1 MFFMRKYNVIIC
13 RKILSIY
20 AFKDNYL
27 KISNIFQTTI
37 EFLPTSVKTPG
48 IRVGKHFVS
57 G

>member
-1 MFFMRKYNVIIC
+1 MHKYNMTIC

-27 KISNIFQTTI
+27 KISNTFQTAI